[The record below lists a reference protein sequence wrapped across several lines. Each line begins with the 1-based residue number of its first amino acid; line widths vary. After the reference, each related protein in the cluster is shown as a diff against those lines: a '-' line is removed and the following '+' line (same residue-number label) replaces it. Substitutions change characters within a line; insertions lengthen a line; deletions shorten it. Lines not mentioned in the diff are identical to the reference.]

1 MKPGYFDRVQRI
13 KSHGQMME
21 LLNKRTG
28 KVCPY
33 CKGTGW
39 TETPDTYAD
48 GSMAT
53 SRRCPRGCDDEAKP
67 VEGGS
72 GGGTESRSAV
82 SPDGAEPSPT
92 PAALTWRDPVKGME
106 ALLSTCGRYSVARAK
121 CDGVYR
127 YTAYLRLPTPVIIG
141 EVQSDAGSAQRLCND
156 HWLATQ

>member
-1 MKPGYFDRVQRI
+1 MKPGYFDRVVKI

-21 LLNKRTG
+21 LLNERT
-28 KVCPY
+28 K
-33 CKGTGW
+33 
-39 TETPDTYAD
+39 
-48 GSMAT
+48 
-53 SRRCPRGCDDEAKP
+53 KP

-72 GGGTESRSAV
+72 TERGVVQYDGGSDKCQSPL
-82 SPDGAEPSPT
+82 PDGAKPSVT
-92 PAALTWRDPVKGME
+92 PAALTWRDPVKGVE

-127 YTAYLRLPTPVIIG
+127 YTAYSRLPTPAIIG